1 MTARVLC
8 LIIGYCFGLFQTG
21 YFYGK
26 RRGVDIRTMGSGNA
40 GTTNAL
46 RSLGLKAG
54 LVTMAGDIL
63 KCILAVLVTWLIFRN
78 AYPELVPLLKMY
90 TAAGVVLGHDYP
102 FYLHFKGGKGVAATA
117 GIVIAFGDIR
127 LIVVVI
133 GLFFV
138 IFFTTHIV
146 SLASLLAYTAF
157 CVGIWIFT
165 LMGDY
170 GLTGGPRAELLM
182 LVTALTVLAYYG
194 HRGNIHRLAHRNE
207 RKTYLRRKEEEKGRH

>member
-1 MTARVLC
+1 MTARALC
-8 LIIGYCFGLFQTG
+8 LLIGYCFGLFQTG

-54 LVTMAGDIL
+54 MITMAGDIL
-63 KCILAVLVTWLIFRN
+63 KCILAVLVTWLVFRN
-78 AYPELVPLLKMY
+78 AYPDLVPLLKMY

-102 FYLHFKGGKGVAATA
+102 FFLHFKGGKGVAATA
-117 GIVIAFGDIR
+117 GIVIAFGDFR

-146 SLASLLAYTAF
+146 SLASLLAYTL
-157 CVGIWIFT
+157 V
-165 LMGDY
+165 GDY
-170 GLTGGPRAELLM
+170 GLTGEARAELLI

-194 HRGNIHRLAHRNE
+194 HRGNIKRLAQKNE
-207 RKTYLRRKEEEKGRH
+207 RKTYLHRKEEKEHH